1 MEQLT
6 VRRVEPNR
14 AVVHLLPTDLAQG
27 PQTFAHTLRDRL
39 DEPGTPHRTATLF
52 QSPGGTLE
60 PDYALDV
67 VPGRMRRLGFD
78 PRVVPPLRRLRRALV
93 PRVVVAHGGEP
104 LTYASFARPAGSR
117 LVAYEIESRHESVQG
132 GVPSPW
138 HRRLMRRADRV
149 VAVSDQ
155 VAAEAVDVFGCDP
168 GRVVVIPD
176 GLDPERS
183 GLDAVVGAWS
193 GVLAGL
199 AEGDEPEAG
208 ASEPG
213 PATGTGPERPRS

>member
-1 MEQLT
+1 VEQLT

-39 DEPGTPHRTATLF
+39 DGPATPHRTATLF

-93 PRVVVAHGGEP
+93 PGVVVAHGAEP
-104 LTYASFARPAGSR
+104 LMYASFARPAGSR
-117 LVAYEIESRHESVQG
+117 LVAYEIEGRHESRQD
-132 GVPSPW
+132 GVPSSW
-138 HRRLMRRADRV
+138 HRRLLRRADRV
-149 VAVSDQ
+149 VAVSDH
-155 VAAEAVDVFGCDP
+155 VAAEAVELSGCDP

-176 GLDPERS
+176 GRDPERF
-183 GLDAVVGAWS
+183 GLDAAVGAWS
-193 GVLAGL
+193 DVLTGL
-199 AEGDEPEAG
+199 AQG
-208 ASEPG
+208 
-213 PATGTGPERPRS
+213 